1 MTRSCPLDYRHAA
14 ADLAGQPALQAETL
28 YVIGGLYGNP
38 EALAAIERMRDAE
51 AAAGRDVRLVFN
63 GDFNWFNR
71 DAESFR
77 RINEGVRPHVAMRG
91 NIEAELVRT
100 DNAAGCGCNYP
111 AYVEPGVV
119 RRSDEIFARLH
130 ETAGAFPQ
138 VRAWL
143 AGLPGQLV
151 AQVGGQRIAIVHGDG
166 DSLAGWQL
174 AAEAT
179 LHLADPDAAMAGVP
193 PTSAARIADW
203 FRAAR
208 VTAIACTHTCL
219 AHACDMP
226 VDGTPRLILNNG
238 AAGMPNFRGDPRGLL
253 TRISSHP
260 EAPPDALYGC
270 ALDGVRYDAVPIAY
284 DHAAWQRR
292 FEGLWP
298 PGSPARVSY
307 HARIVAGPAHD
318 PAQAARGRFAPPRPV
333 PDQRGTRHQHS
344 TRHQLSTPGTARVKT
359 GI

>member
-1 MTRSCPLDYRHAA
+1 MTRSCPLDYHHAA
-14 ADLAGQPALQAETL
+14 ADLAGPAGLQAETL

-71 DAESFR
+71 DPESFR
-77 RINEGVRPHVAMRG
+77 RINAAVRSHVAMRG
-91 NIEAELVRT
+91 NVEAELAREE
-100 DNAAGCGCNYP
+100 NAAGCGCNYP
-111 AYVEPGVV
+111 AYVDPGVV
-119 RRSDEIFARLH
+119 RRSDEIFAMLY
-130 ETAGAFPQ
+130 ETAGEFPQ

-166 DSLAGWQL
+166 ESLAGWQL

-179 LHLADPDAAMAGVP
+179 AQWGATAAMAGVP
-193 PTSAARIADW
+193 QTSAARIADW

-208 VTAIACTHTCL
+208 VMAIACTHTCL

-226 VDGTPRLILNNG
+226 VDGRSRLILNNG
-238 AAGMPNFRGDPRGLL
+238 SAGMPNFRGDCRGLL
-253 TRISSHP
+253 TRISAHP
-260 EAPPDALYGC
+260 TPPPDALYGC
-270 ALDGVRYDAVPIAY
+270 SLDGVRYDAVPIAY
-284 DHAAWQRR
+284 DHAAWRGR
-292 FEGLWP
+292 FERLWP
-298 PGSPARVSY
+298 PGSPAHVSY
-307 HARIVAGPAHD
+307 HERIVAGPAHEL
-318 PAQAARGRFAPPRPV
+318 AQAARGRFAAAAGIAGQVGPA
-333 PDQRGTRHQHS
+333 D
-344 TRHQLSTPGTARVKT
+344 QLSTPGTASVKT